1 LERKKLLQSKKKF
14 RDLENNSDHDIGQH
28 CVITYRKVPKC
39 FYCQRSCHVIA
50 FDFLLWE
57 LPPLPSVFPFDF
69 LAMDRRKIFCKDNQ
83 TSSLFNEFI
92 LWGWVVIDE

>member
-1 LERKKLLQSKKKF
+1 
-14 RDLENNSDHDIGQH
+14 
-28 CVITYRKVPKC
+28 
-39 FYCQRSCHVIA
+39 VIA